1 MVGAL
6 TVNMGGTQ
14 INLNIPNGTTR
25 GLAAHTVVVSNEEAE
40 NFDLAIDTETAEP
53 GSLGMTAEDGT
64 ALKAADADGN
74 AVDCG
79 IVDLG
84 NGMSTVTLR

>member
-1 MVGAL
+1 MRGQL
-6 TVNMGGTQ
+6 REMC
-14 INLNIPNGTTR
+14 IRDSTTR

-64 ALKAADADGN
+64 ALKAVSYTHRMSA
-74 AVDCG
+74 
-79 IVDLG
+79 
-84 NGMSTVTLR
+84 GMSSWVAVE